1 MANVNFSFGK
11 YADYKALEVKD
22 AGTLYFT
29 SDTH

>member
-22 AGTLYFT
+22 AGYSVFYF
-29 SDTH
+29 